1 MGELYAPEGVRM
13 RQGSAERVSR
23 RRRALASCALAILW
37 LVVLGIGALALGGS
51 PTAQAHGASPAIPR
65 ATEATPSGPTPTR
78 TPRVTATPTET
89 AEASKTVVPTR
100 EPTQPNSTA
109 GPQPT
114 RVNFSQPT
122 VGASARFDSPGITGA
137 PGGPN
142 GLVIATITGCITG
155 LIALITTVIAFTV
168 LRRGGYAPF
177 LRLLLLGNRLG
188 TRGQSS
194 ARAAR
199 GRGASRR
206 ALGGSHD
213 EVNRNYERGGSGRY
227 RDDSW

>member
-1 MGELYAPEGVRM
+1 M
-13 RQGSAERVSR
+13 
-23 RRRALASCALAILW
+23 
-37 LVVLGIGALALGGS
+37 GGS
-51 PTAQAHGASPAIPR
+51 LTAQAHSADQPTP
-65 ATEATPSGPTPTR
+65 TPTDTPSGPPFPTR
-78 TPRVTATPTET
+78 TPRETATPTAT
-89 AEASKTVVPTR
+89 AEATQTVAPTR
-100 EPTQPNSTA
+100 APTQPNFTP

-188 TRGQSS
+188 MRGQSP
-194 ARAAR
+194 ARAAQ
-199 GRGASRR
+199 GRGNSRR

-213 EVNRNYERGGSGRY
+213 EVNRNHGRGGSGQY
-227 RDDSW
+227 RDGSW

>member
-1 MGELYAPEGVRM
+1 M
-13 RQGSAERVSR
+13 RQSKAERVSR
-23 RRRALASCALAILW
+23 HRRALASCALAVLW
-37 LVVLGIGALALGGS
+37 LMVLGVGALAMGGS
-51 PTAQAHGASPAIPR
+51 LTAQAHSADQPTP
-65 ATEATPSGPTPTR
+65 TPTDTPSGPPFPTR
-78 TPRVTATPTET
+78 TPRETATPTAT
-89 AEASKTVVPTR
+89 AEATQTVAPTR
-100 EPTQPNSTA
+100 APTQPNFTP

-188 TRGQSS
+188 MRGQSR

-199 GRGASRR
+199 GRGSSRR

-213 EVNRNYERGGSGRY
+213 EVNRNYARDGSGRY
-227 RDDSW
+227 RDGSW

>member
-1 MGELYAPEGVRM
+1 M
-13 RQGSAERVSR
+13 RQGKAARVSR
-23 RRRALASCALAILW
+23 HRRALASCALAILW
-37 LVVLGIGALALGGS
+37 LVVLGVGALALGNAH
-51 PTAQAHGASPAIPR
+51 TAQAHSAAPP
-65 ATEATPSGPTPTR
+65 TPTDTPGGPPFPTR
-78 TPRVTATPTET
+78 TPRETATATSEATDT
-89 AEASKTVVPTR
+89 AVPTR
-100 EPTQPNSTA
+100 APTQPNFTP

-142 GLVIATITGCITG
+142 GLVIATITGCVTG
-155 LIALITTVIAFTV
+155 LLALVTTVIAFTV

-188 TRGQSS
+188 MRGQSR
-194 ARAAR
+194 ARATR
-199 GRGASRR
+199 EGGNTRR
-206 ALGGSHD
+206 ALGGSHG
-213 EVNRNYERGGSGRY
+213 EVNRNYGRGGSGRY

>member
-1 MGELYAPEGVRM
+1 M
-13 RQGSAERVSR
+13 RQGTARRVTR
-23 RRRALASCALAILW
+23 PRRALAVCALALLW
-37 LVVLGIGALALGGS
+37 LIVLGVGALALGS
-51 PTAQAHGASPAIPR
+51 AQAAQAQSAAP
-65 ATEATPSGPTPTR
+65 TPTDTPNGPPFPTR
-78 TPRVTATPTET
+78 TPRETATAPS
-89 AEASKTVVPTR
+89 EATDTVVPTHA
-100 EPTQPNSTA
+100 PTQPNFTP

-137 PGGPN
+137 SGGPN

-188 TRGQSS
+188 MRGQSR
-194 ARAAR
+194 ARATRATR
-199 GRGASRR
+199 GGDSARR

-213 EVNRNYERGGSGRY
+213 EINRSYGRDGSGRY